1 MCPCTYLLTYLH
13 SWLCAYKTVHISK
26 TVEHS
31 AKFTM
36 NGLHKIVRW
45 LSIVAKMHDF
55 KWPLRASF
63 KVIDSLNSTKMTKY
77 SLVVTPT
84 PWRVAAALSFWAYV
98 LMRSCTYSLTYLLT
112 LNNQCFRQACRGY
125 EISHPYPYPYPQ
137 IFERSLHAEM
147 NATCILAN
155 YHRQI
160 CVDIYGY
167 IHIHRRLS
175 CLHVVTKFPQSAVGA
190 RGPSPKKKTQ
200 TFPS

>member
-84 PWRVAAALSFWAYV
+84 PWRVAAWRHYLFGP
-98 LMRSCTYSLTYLLT
+98 TYSCVRALTHLLTYLHWIT
-112 LNNQCFRQACRGY
+112 SVFGR
-125 EISHPYPYPYPQ
+125 
-137 IFERSLHAEM
+137 
-147 NATCILAN
+147 LA
-155 YHRQI
+155 
-160 CVDIYGY
+160 VDMKFPIHIH
-167 IHIHRRLS
+167 IHIHRFLNVHS
-175 CLHVVTKFPQSAVGA
+175 MQKWMQPASWQIITGKFAWISMDISISIDAYPVYM
-190 RGPSPKKKTQ
+190 
-200 TFPS
+200 